1 MSNNPSLN
9 TKFERNND
17 IISSEMG
24 GETVMMSIENGKYF
38 SVNPVGSR
46 IWELLHSPQTVAQLV
61 DTLLDEY
68 EIDRATCEKEVIN
81 FLTHMESENV
91 VRKSE

>member
-1 MSNNPSLN
+1 MSDNPVSEM
-9 TKFERNND
+9 KFERNND

-61 DTLLDEY
+61 DALLDGY
-68 EIDRATCEKEVIN
+68 EIDRATCEKEVVA
-81 FLTHMESENV
+81 FLTHMEAENV
-91 VRKSE
+91 VKKAE